1 MPHATIRPL
10 SSEAGGASK
19 RMNPIDIALVAL
31 LAIPALLGMWKGLA
45 NVVTVL
51 VGIWASFLLAPLV
64 KRALAPSLEGM
75 VGDVGLAAVLAYG
88 AGFVGVLLLVGLA
101 GWLVTRSLKKLDLQ
115 WANRFAGLALGALC
129 GVLIGGVLV
138 ATVEA
143 VLPEAPM
150 LEESVLAGPL
160 GSATRF
166 LVALG
171 PVEDPAAEGPE
182 PAALPPVPPSEA
194 LGQAAEP
201 EPSEPA
207 APPD

>member
-1 MPHATIRPL
+1 
-10 SSEAGGASK
+10 
-19 RMNPIDIALVAL
+19 MNPLDIALVAL

-45 NVVTVL
+45 NVLTVL

-64 KRALAPSLEGM
+64 KRALAPSFEGM
-75 VGDVGLAAVLAYG
+75 VGDAGLAAVLGYAV
-88 AGFVGVLLLVGLA
+88 GFVGTLLLVGLA

-138 ATVEA
+138 ATLEA
-143 VLPEAPM
+143 IVPEAPV
-150 LEESVLAGPL
+150 LEESLLAAPL

-171 PVEDPAAEGPE
+171 PVEDAATESPTPG
-182 PAALPPVPPSEA
+182 ALPPAPPAEA
-194 LGQAAEP
+194 LGPEAEP
-201 EPSEPA
+201 ESTEPA
-207 APPD
+207 PG